1 MVAIRPAGAED
12 LIPMQRVERLA
23 GEPFRTLGMD
33 AVADD
38 DPPPLEHLARHQE
51 AGRAWVA
58 VDGDIVVAYLVLD
71 VVDGTAHIEQVSV
84 DPAYARQR
92 IGQRLVE
99 AAAGWAVRH
108 GLHELTLTTFAD
120 VPWNAPYYER
130 LGFSRLPEAALPPE
144 LAAVRA
150 AERAR
155 GLDRWPRVAMARGL
169 PLPGSQLLD

>member
-1 MVAIRPAGAED
+1 MAAIRPAEAHD
-12 LIPMQRVERLA
+12 LLAMQRVERLA
-23 GEPFRTLGMD
+23 GEPFRALGMD

-58 VDGDIVVAYLVLD
+58 VDGDNVVAYLVLD
-71 VVDGTAHIEQVSV
+71 IVDDTAHIEQVSV
-84 DPAYARQR
+84 EPAYARQR
-92 IGQRLVE
+92 IGQRLID
-99 AAAGWAVRH
+99 AAADWAVRH

-120 VPWNAPYYER
+120 VPWNAPYYAR
-130 LGFSRLPEAALPPE
+130 LGFSHLPDVALPPG

-155 GLDRWPRVAMARGL
+155 GLDRWPRVAMAREL
-169 PLPGSQLLD
+169 HGSEETC